1 MTETAIDRTLQPT
14 GWARTRRFLALL
26 VPGLDE
32 IRQHEPVF
40 PPLVAGW
47 VFSVVAAIASRPL
60 ILRAVGGEQPA
71 AASTIQFVLVLA
83 ALIAPLLMLLKA
95 LLLTA
100 VGWAALTLVGV
111 ESRIRPLLSVLLYG
125 EAILMFQGVAVVLL
139 VHITTGGAVS
149 SPQDLQLPL
158 GLAAI
163 VPPTMPVL
171 WAVAQS
177 ATLFHL
183 AWFVFLTM
191 AFRRCVGPG
200 RARAFGLASLMWGAV
215 LLFAAIRTQVS
226 L

>member
-1 MTETAIDRTLQPT
+1 MNEMVIDPPRPT
-14 GWARTRRFLALL
+14 GWGRTRRFLALL
-26 VPGLDE
+26 VPSLDD

-47 VFSVVAAIASRPL
+47 VFSVVAAVASRPL
-60 ILRAVGGEQPA
+60 LLRALGGEHPG
-71 AASTIQFVLVLA
+71 AASTVQLVLVFA
-83 ALIAPLLMLLKA
+83 ALIAPILMVLKA

-100 VGWAALTLVGV
+100 VGWAALTLGGV
-111 ESRIRPLLSVLLYG
+111 DSRIRPLFSILLYG

-139 VHITTGGAVS
+139 VHLTTGGAVS

-158 GLAAI
+158 GLGAI

-177 ATLFHL
+177 VTLFHL
-183 AWFVFLTM
+183 AWFFFLTA
-191 AFRRCVGPG
+191 AFHHCFGFS
-200 RARAFGLASLMWGAV
+200 RARAVGLASLMWGAV
-215 LLFAAIRTQVS
+215 LAFAAVRTQVT

>member
-1 MTETAIDRTLQPT
+1 MNEMVIDPPRPT
-14 GWARTRRFLALL
+14 GWGRIRRFLALL
-26 VPGLDE
+26 VPGIDD
-32 IRQHEPVF
+32 IRRHEPVF

-47 VFSVVAAIASRPL
+47 VFSVVAAVASRPL
-60 ILRAVGGEQPA
+60 LLRALGGEQPG
-71 AASTIQFVLVLA
+71 ASSTVQLVLVFA

-100 VGWAALTLVGV
+100 VGWAVLTLGGV
-111 ESRIRPLLSVLLYG
+111 ESRIRPLFSVLLYG

-139 VHITTGGAVS
+139 VHLTTGGVVS

-158 GLAAI
+158 GLGAI

-177 ATLFHL
+177 VTLFHL
-183 AWFVFLTM
+183 AWFLFLTA
-191 AFRRCVGPG
+191 AFRHCFGFS
-200 RARAFGLASLMWGAV
+200 RARAVGLACLMWAAV
-215 LLFAAIRTQVS
+215 LAFAAVRAQVT